1 MTTTQLLPLIVIEN
15 PDIMKF
21 TFQYYPSARLIQ
33 DEISDMNSYERDMF
47 DFAISMRNKYHLPF
61 WDGIMMSSFEIPNP
75 STRIIKLALRHNPI
89 SRTIFV
95 PINELSKIDSIRH
108 ENLALCSTIINSQ
121 NQQFHLPMIDFHI
134 PISPSNTNVV
144 ESVCRILE
152 LGKGWIIES
161 GESYHFI
168 GSHLSKWE
176 ELQEKLYKAII
187 FSPIID
193 TAWISHQ
200 LQEKT
205 CSLRVGEKKG
215 VLPIVCRFIG

>member
-1 MTTTQLLPLIVIEN
+1 MITTQLLPYIVMDN
-15 PDIMKF
+15 PCIMMF

-33 DEISDMNSYERDMF
+33 DEIPDLNSYEQDMF

-61 WDGIMMSSFEIPNP
+61 WDGIMMSSFEN
-75 STRIIKLALRHNPI
+75 SNSSARVMKLALRHNPI
-89 SRTIFV
+89 SRTFFV
-95 PINELSKIDSIRH
+95 LVNELPKIDSIRH
-108 ENLALCSTIINSQ
+108 ENLALCSTIISSQ
-121 NQQFHLPMIDFHI
+121 NQQLHLPMMDFHI
-134 PISPSNTNVV
+134 PISPSNINVV
-144 ESVCRILE
+144 ESVCKILE
-152 LGKGWIIES
+152 MGKGWIIES

-168 GSHLSKWE
+168 GSQLMKWE

-193 TAWISHQ
+193 KAWVSHQ